1 VIAISSSIS
10 LANLKTEK
18 DKTDKSILD
27 EASLADLDS
36 ENIKVG
42 KLVHEFLTAQSL
54 KILPQAPFGDAVTQF
69 VDKDDKHAVE
79 AFVNESLTIQVR
91 DLLAREVDEED
102 LDPAIERL
110 RTQQEKLFADGL
122 LKLPKKKGVLKKRP
136 SAWDS
141 ENDGAWED
149 NDLAYELVSDDE
161 DASPAPTG
169 KRGRAAAV
177 AASDDDDASV
187 ISVTTKKPAAKK
199 APAKKA
205 VAKPRAPAK
214 PKAAPKTTARAKKPT
229 AEPSD
234 DEDDDLIMFDA
245 PPPKAQPRRAAVAK
259 GRQTQLNF
267 SQAQPK
273 TQTAKEPSDDEI
285 SDDDAFEPMAS
296 SKSSRKR

>member
-1 VIAISSSIS
+1 M
-10 LANLKTEK
+10 
-18 DKTDKSILD
+18 
-27 EASLADLDS
+27 
-36 ENIKVG
+36 
-42 KLVHEFLTAQSL
+42 
-54 KILPQAPFGDAVTQF
+54 
-69 VDKDDKHAVE
+69 
-79 AFVNESLTIQVR
+79 NESLTIQVR

-136 SAWDS
+136 AAWDS

-149 NDLAYELVSDDE
+149 NDLAYELVSDDD
-161 DASPAPTG
+161 DASPAPVG

-177 AASDDDDASV
+177 AGSDDDDASA
-187 ISVTTKKPAAKK
+187 ISATTKKSAAKK

-205 VAKPRAPAK
+205 AAKPRAPVK
-214 PKAAPKTTARAKKPT
+214 PKAAPKTTTRAEKPV

-245 PPPKAQPRRAAVAK
+245 PPPKAQPKRAAAAK

-267 SQAQPK
+267 SQSQPK
-273 TQTAKEPSDDEI
+273 TQTAKEQSDDEI
-285 SDDDAFEPMAS
+285 SDDDAFEPMVS
-296 SKSSRKR
+296 SRSSRKR